1 MCSTFSYSLAPSIIS
16 DFVPFV
22 LSFRFFNNTQG
33 KKTKKYQQYGEYEP
47 IDNF

>member
-33 KKTKKYQQYGEYEP
+33 KKQKNTNSTQGNKYENYQ
-47 IDNF
+47 